1 MNIESSLNKQRAT
14 TSKASTI
21 NKNVKTTFEQ
31 LVDEQNCI
39 KDNQIK
45 YKAVHSV
52 TVIIAT
58 E

>member
-1 MNIESSLNKQRAT
+1 MNIKSSLNKQKAT
-14 TSKASTI
+14 TSKASAI

-52 TVIIAT
+52 TVIIAA

>member
-1 MNIESSLNKQRAT
+1 MNVESSLDKQRAT
-14 TSKASTI
+14 TSKASAI
-21 NKNVKTTFEQ
+21 SKNVKTTFEQ

>member
-1 MNIESSLNKQRAT
+1 MNVESSLDKQRAT
-14 TSKASTI
+14 TSKASAI
-21 NKNVKTTFEQ
+21 SKNVKTTFEQ
-31 LVDEQNCI
+31 LVDEQSCI

-52 TVIIAT
+52 TVIIAA